1 MSPFWKVAFFK
12 KQVKT
17 LRKGMDFHDLAK
29 HSFKANFGRNES
41 YVKPLKLRTCGVVSH
56 KFSLA
61 NFKTV
66 ELCYIDSVSLKSFI
80 FSVTRRHSGID

>member
-12 KQVKT
+12 KQVKA

-41 YVKPLKLRTCGVVSH
+41 YVKPLKPRTRGAVSH

-66 ELCYIDSVSLKSFI
+66 ELCDIGSISLKSFI
-80 FSVTRRHSGID
+80 FSVTRRHSDID